1 MQWQWYNRRVDGQYR
16 QLIRIAMIVTLFLLL
31 LWVLSAYLSNNDPV
45 EKQRIYRQ
53 FCPVILSITLDW
65 IQNIVLLAVIN
76 RVFVHWKVHRWMCFY
91 VPSYCLTYIIMI
103 GPLLILDHYH
113 LTPNPPVS
121 FAISMIRFFLWG
133 FLINSVTLLTIELV
147 VSRYEAARIRLEN
160 AELKMLNLQ
169 ARHENLKL
177 QLQPHF
183 LFNSLNALKTLIRKD
198 AGQAEGYL
206 IKLSELLRFSIMHSE
221 QNLVSLVEELK
232 VSLSYLEMQQTRF
245 GDCLS
250 YTIDIPAEILTS
262 AQIPAFSLQLLLE
275 NAVKHNVLTRQEPL
289 HIQVRYI
296 SPRRILVGN
305 NHRPKTLREAGTGL
319 GLKNLSERY
328 RMLAREDI
336 QILQRADTFEVYLT
350 LIFPHERAEQA

>member
-1 MQWQWYNRRVDGQYR
+1 MAG
-16 QLIRIAMIVTLFLLL
+16 L
-31 LWVLSAYLSNNDPV
+31 
-45 EKQRIYRQ
+45 
-53 FCPVILSITLDW
+53 
-65 IQNIVLLAVIN
+65 
-76 RVFVHWKVHRWMCFY
+76 
-91 VPSYCLTYIIMI
+91 
-103 GPLLILDHYH
+103 LLILKHYH
-113 LTPNPPVS
+113 IIPDPTVS
-121 FAISMIRFFLWG
+121 LAIAIARFLVWG
-133 FLINSVTLLTIELV
+133 FLINSVILLTIELV
-147 VSRYEAARIRLEN
+147 LSRYEAARVRLEN

-183 LFNSLNALKTLIRKD
+183 LFNSLNALKTLIHRD
-198 AGQAEGYL
+198 ARQAEGYL
-206 IKLSELLRFSIMHSE
+206 IRLSELLRFSIMHSE
-221 QNLVSLVEELK
+221 QNLVSLEEELK

-250 YTIDIPAEILTS
+250 YTIDIPAEILTT

-275 NAVKHNVLTRQEPL
+275 NAVKHNVLTRQDPL

-296 SPRRILVGN
+296 GPRRILVRN
-305 NHRPKTLREAGTGL
+305 NHRPKKLPEAGTGL

-350 LIFPHERAEQA
+350 LIFVHEHTDH